1 MKETKIYKIRVTGEV
16 LETANATRR
25 VNVDGQVL
33 TFGREPVY
41 VRAAELPPQLAD
53 DRYLRVETVD
63 SAPDGVVVIELKPE
77 RVQDPAAAPV
87 ARRPAGVEEER
98 SAVLALREQATTE
111 SRP

>member
-1 MKETKIYKIRVTGEV
+1 MKIYKIRVTGEV

-53 DRYLRVETVD
+53 DRYLRIEKVD
-63 SAPDGVVVIELKPE
+63 SAPPDVEVIELLKPE
-77 RVQDPAAAPV
+77 RVQEP
-87 ARRPAGVEEER
+87 
-98 SAVLALREQATTE
+98 
-111 SRP
+111 